1 MPPQRPAALPARPTL
16 LAAAL
21 FAALL
26 ATPPATAQAPAPA
39 AQTPPP
45 AAAAQPPLR
54 YEGSLFDL
62 PEGWAPLPNATGPNY
77 IVQRSFAGDA
87 RGRGRGAA
95 LIQIAPPVTAPASQ
109 LEAIFTQ
116 ATRSIPEL
124 AEERPTLR
132 REGETVNGH
141 RIRYDTRCCGTRN
154 GATLGSETVAIAT
167 GRTIHVLALV
177 TVNLRG
183 DSRRAAEA
191 DFDAL
196 VRSFRPTEADRAF
209 SLQPPPGGGGLQGVY
224 THLDT
229 GLRMNAFGGMDF
241 YAESEVMVFDPSGLF
256 SDNLPSGGRDM
267 AAHCQAE
274 PGDCGTYRLLQD
286 GRIELRETH
295 SRFGLIEVEQESLVR
310 EGQDLRIGD
319 TLHRFVPPLPADTR
333 LEGRWRYFYGSAGST
348 AFSSGSV
355 AVERLLTLTR
365 DGRFRRSGFAGFS
378 GSNDTG
384 GGSSGVTVGSQR
396 PAEQGR
402 YRIEGYGLTLTGDD
416 GRQEV
421 FSLFMPDKDSDGVL
435 TINGS
440 NYLKRDE

>member
-1 MPPQRPAALPARPTL
+1 MPARHLAARP

-21 FAALL
+21 LAALL
-26 ATPPATAQAPAPA
+26 PALPAAAQAPAQP
-39 AQTPPP
+39 PPP

-62 PEGWAPLPNATGPNY
+62 PEGWGPLPNATGPNY

-109 LEAIFTQ
+109 LDAIFTQ

-141 RIRYDTRCCGTRN
+141 RIRYDTRCCGRRN
-154 GATLGSETVAIAT
+154 GASLASETVGIAT
-167 GRTIHVLALV
+167 DRTIHVLALV

-183 DSRRAAEA
+183 DDRQAAEA

-209 SLQPPPGGGGLQGVY
+209 SLQAPQGGGGLQGVY

-229 GLRMNAFGGMDF
+229 GLRPNAFGGLDF
-241 YAESEVMVFDPSGLF
+241 YADSEVLVFDPAGLF
-256 SDNLPSGGRDM
+256 STSLPPGGRDM
-267 AAHCQAE
+267 AAHCREA
-274 PGDCGTYRLLQD
+274 PGDCGTYRLAD

-295 SRFGLIEVEQESLVR
+295 SRFGLIEVEQESLAR

-365 DGRFRRSGFAGFS
+365 DGRFQRSGFAGFS
-378 GSNDTG
+378 GSSDTG

-396 PAEQGR
+396 PAGQGR
-402 YRIEGYGLTLTGDD
+402 YRIEGYSLTLTGDD

-435 TINGS
+435 TIDGS